1 MASRTEIKSDSDVHI
16 SFEDQQKINRFAR
29 LNAKLE
35 DYKDEL
41 RLAQNDLQNINDA
54 VSEIELFD
62 DDVQIPYHLGEVFV
76 HENLDQT
83 QVYLE
88 DAKKEKESDI
98 KDLES
103 KCKALE
109 TLMSDL
115 KTQLYA
121 KFGKANINLENEE
134 E

>member
-1 MASRTEIKSDSDVHI
+1 MAAAVSSRKSFCDSDVHI

-83 QVYLE
+83 QV
-88 DAKKEKESDI
+88 
-98 KDLES
+98 S
-103 KCKALE
+103 K
-109 TLMSDL
+109 
-115 KTQLYA
+115 
-121 KFGKANINLENEE
+121 
-134 E
+134 